1 MRHDLPQS
9 PAHTCGVMAK
19 LVDALLWL
27 NPLTP
32 IVGEGMAP
40 WLQSSRCCRR
50 GGVRAGSALQ
60 GGVAL
65 T

>member
-1 MRHDLPQS
+1 
-9 PAHTCGVMAK
+9 MAK